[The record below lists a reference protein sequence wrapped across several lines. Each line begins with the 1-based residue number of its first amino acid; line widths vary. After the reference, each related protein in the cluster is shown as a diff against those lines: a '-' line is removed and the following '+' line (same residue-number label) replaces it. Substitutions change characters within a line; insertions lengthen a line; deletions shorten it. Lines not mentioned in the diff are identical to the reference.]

1 VSGEQLPLA
10 GTGTRRRKGPT
21 ESAAERTISEWRA
34 AGHTV
39 DPLTSSQLR
48 GAAADVDDAE
58 RDYRADAG
66 SKFTATRAR
75 SLLLDLYRA
84 HAPRQAAD
92 DGDPF
97 AAIVEQLAGA
107 DS

>member
-1 VSGEQLPLA
+1 MSGEQLPLT
-10 GTGTRRRKGPT
+10 GTSTRRRKGPT

-39 DPLTSSQLR
+39 DPLASSLLR
-48 GAAADVDDAE
+48 GGAGDVDDAE

-66 SKFTATRAR
+66 SKFTVTRAR

-84 HAPRQAAD
+84 LAPREVAD
-92 DGDPF
+92 DVDAF